1 MANRTSSNFDYPS
14 LSKIIKPP
22 EVNPDTFVPLQSPQ
36 QTNNEQTIN
45 PFAALD

>member
-22 EVNPDTFVPLQSPQ
+22 EANADTFVPLQPPLQ
-36 QTNNEQTIN
+36 NNNEPIID